1 MRRHVEERLFD
12 RLRLSGEGVETH
24 VSFLVFDGDLVH
36 KRKKAV
42 RFPFVD
48 LSTPDKRREL
58 CQREVEL
65 NRRFSPD
72 VYLGVEE
79 IIDDEGCVVD
89 HAVLMRRMPAE
100 RRLAT
105 LARQHVDVS
114 SCLRRVARVMAT
126 CHAGSVRSE
135 MISSVATPAALRDL
149 WERSLRELEAFVPRP
164 LDSSMLIR
172 VDELAHRYLDGRSA
186 LFADRIARG
195 RIVDGHGDLLADDIF
210 CLDDGPRV
218 LDCLEFDDRLRWGDV
233 LLDVGFLAMDLERLG
248 RPDLA
253 RMFLDSYR
261 EFSAETHPRSLEHH
275 YIAYRA
281 LVRSKISCLRGG
293 PNDQIAALDHL
304 AQCQHHLLDARV
316 QLIVIGG
323 LPGTGKS
330 TLARGLGDELGW
342 PVLRSD
348 EIRKEQAGLDP
359 RQPSP
364 APYGE
369 GIYSPAITETTYEA
383 LLGQA
388 GALLASGFSVILD
401 ASFSEARWRTEATAL
416 AAEKFADL
424 TELRCLLPADT
435 AAARLAR
442 RAASGDDASDATA
455 AVAAAMVDE
464 FDSWP
469 NAVDVDTTP
478 PVAAILPDVLDRIG
492 ARA

>member
-1 MRRHVEERLFD
+1 M
-12 RLRLSGEGVETH
+12 
-24 VSFLVFDGDLVH
+24 
-36 KRKKAV
+36 
-42 RFPFVD
+42 
-48 LSTPDKRREL
+48 

-79 IIDDEGCVVD
+79 IIDDAGRVVD
-89 HAVLMRRMPAE
+89 HAVLMRRMPTE
-100 RRLAT
+100 RRLTT
-105 LARQHVDVS
+105 LARQHRDVS
-114 SCLRRVARVMAT
+114 SCLRSVARVVAT

-135 MISSVATPAALRDL
+135 MISSVAMPATLRDL

-164 LDSSMLIR
+164 LDRSMLTR

-210 CLDDGPRV
+210 CLDDGPRI

-253 RMFLDSYR
+253 RTFLDSYR

-281 LVRSKISCLRGG
+281 LVRCKISCLRGDAD
-293 PNDQIAALDHL
+293 DQVEALDYL

-348 EIRKEQAGLDP
+348 EIRKEQVGLDP
-359 RQPSP
+359 RQRSP
-364 APYGE
+364 APYRE
-369 GIYSPAITETTYEA
+369 GIYSQATTETTYAA

-388 GALLASGFSVILD
+388 RALLANGLSVILD
-401 ASFSEARWRTEATAL
+401 ASFSKARWRTEATAL
-416 AAEKFADL
+416 AKEKHADL
-424 TELRCLLPADT
+424 TELRCLLPDDT
-435 AAARLAR
+435 AAARLAQ
-442 RAASGDDASDATA
+442 RAANGDDASDATPA
-455 AVAAAMVDE
+455 LAAAMVDE

-469 NAVDVDTTP
+469 NAVVVDTIP

-492 ARA
+492 ATHVKPAGPGAARP

>member
-1 MRRHVEERLFD
+1 
-12 RLRLSGEGVETH
+12 
-24 VSFLVFDGDLVH
+24 VSSLVFDGDLVH

-48 LSTPDKRREL
+48 LSTADKRLAMCE
-58 CQREVEL
+58 REVDL

-79 IIDDEGCVVD
+79 VLDDAARVVD
-89 HAVLMRRMPAE
+89 HAVLMRRMPTE

-105 LARQHVDVS
+105 LARRHLDVS
-114 SCLRRVARVMAT
+114 SCLRSVARVMAT

-135 MISSVATPAALRDL
+135 MISSVATPAALSDL
-149 WERSLRELEAFVPRP
+149 WERSLVELEAFVPRP
-164 LDSSMLIR
+164 LDGSMLTR

-186 LFADRIARG
+186 LLAERIARG

-210 CLDDGPRV
+210 CLDDGPRI

-233 LLDVGFLAMDLERLG
+233 LLDVGFLAMDLERIG
-248 RPDLA
+248 RADLA
-253 RMFLDSYR
+253 RMFLDWYR

-281 LVRSKISCLRGG
+281 LVRSKIACLRGG
-293 PNDQIAALDHL
+293 ADDQIEAIDYL

-348 EIRKEQAGLDP
+348 EMRKQQAGLDP
-359 RQPSP
+359 RQRSP

-369 GIYSPAITETTYEA
+369 GIYSANMTATTYEA

-388 GALLASGFSVILD
+388 GALLANGVSVILD
-401 ASFSEARWRTEATAL
+401 ASFSKARWRAEVTAL
-416 AAEKFADL
+416 ANDTLADL
-424 TELRCLLPADT
+424 TELRCVLPVNI

-442 RAASGDDASDATA
+442 RAAGDEDASDATP
-455 AVAAAMVDE
+455 AVAAAMIDD

-469 NAVDVDTTP
+469 SAVVVDTLRP
-478 PVAAILPDVLDRIG
+478 MPAILPEVLDRLDATHVRPAAPVQRG
-492 ARA
+492 P